1 MAQSDGALIINTELD
16 RSGLA
21 EGMRQAQSDTNKFSA
36 AASSAL
42 GNMAA
47 QAAGQVASAVKN
59 AFKQAADF
67 VSASG
72 SAYEASMSQVSAT
85 MGITALSQDYEK
97 LSAAAKK
104 MGAETKYSATE
115 AGDALN
121 YLALAGYSA
130 EQAVSALPTVLNVAA
145 AGNIDLA
152 SASDM
157 ITDSMSAL
165 GLGMDELEGFSDKL
179 AKTSQKSNTS
189 VAQLGEAILTV
200 GGTAKSLKGGVEE
213 LDTMLGLIADN
224 GIKGAEG
231 GTALRNVIL
240 SLSAPTD
247 KAADALKKL
256 NVEAFDDSGNLR
268 ELSDIFA
275 ELNSSMEPLTEQ
287 AKTEILNEIFN
298 KVDLKAV
305 NALLGTSSERF
316 EELRGYIEDC
326 DGAAAQMAETMS
338 DNLQGDLQIL
348 NSSLESVG
356 ISTYE
361 KFTEPM
367 RTSVQEISG
376 ILGDLNTALNGEL
389 GDKLENLGEKFGD
402 LAVKAADFAVN
413 EGLPKLIDGLE
424 WLIDNGDELLTAAET
439 AGALVIAYK
448 GLTAADKAAT
458 AISSVTTALTGA
470 ATAQG
475 ALNTTMAACPWA
487 AAIAG
492 AAALGIV
499 IRNAW
504 EKDRELVGWEGEV
517 QQAYKSSN
525 EELARKIG
533 LYDELAQSSKK
544 AAYEEAKA
552 GLAESTAQYEK
563 NIAKIRDLKRALQY
577 IDGDMEHQLY
587 VDTEQEIAGLKDQN
601 DILQGLIQ
609 TQKYYV
615 DQYGKLYE
623 TGMTGS
629 MSGEEEARRRA
640 MAHFGIDPDAVE
652 EQTAA
657 QADAIAEGA
666 KTIESEWAKLDHDYA
681 MGVISSDEELYSK
694 RLGLLRDYGD
704 ASNTEHWKYFEA
716 VAGYEQDHNDKML
729 KEQEEAQKASESSL
743 KSNLDTLS
751 ELYNKKYSEILDA
764 KKSYRQKLMSVGGNV
779 LSVETIRND
788 DGTETKEYKIN
799 DVNAQISQMR
809 AFHEDIK
816 KLKEDGASSALLDE
830 LNSLSAEDSANM
842 ANYIAN
848 LSDAERAQVIAL
860 YDEKQRIAD
869 ELSADLYTKD
879 AEKLQKE
886 YYKAITNLGVGS
898 YDAGKAAAEQW
909 ADGFNGTLS
918 ELIDKSVITAAADH
932 GMISSAKTGSGTTA
946 STKQET
952 TVGVNVDV
960 KGGPVYLDGEKIGE
974 YALNYIRKKEISE
987 GG

>member
-47 QAAGQVASAVKN
+47 QAAGQVANAVKN
-59 AFKQAADF
+59 SFKQAADF
-67 VSASG
+67 VAASG

-130 EQAVSALPTVLNVAA
+130 EQAVGALPTVLNVAA

-275 ELNSSMEPLTEQ
+275 DLNSSMEPLTEQ
-287 AKTEILNEIFN
+287 AKTEILTEIFN

-348 NSSLESVG
+348 NSNLEAVG
-356 ISTYE
+356 VSTYE

-367 RTSVQEISG
+367 RTSVQEISN

-402 LAVKAADFAVN
+402 LAVKAADFAVD

-458 AISSVTTALTGA
+458 AISGVTTALKGA
-470 ATAQG
+470 ETAQG
-475 ALNTTMAACPWA
+475 ALNIAMNACPWVA
-487 AAIAG
+487 VGTLIIGTEIAL
-492 AAALGIV
+492 ASYID
-499 IRNAW
+499 
-504 EKDRELVGWEGEV
+504 KQRELIGYEGEIKE
-517 QQAYKSSN
+517 AYNDTN

-552 GLAESTAQYEK
+552 GLAESTTQYEK

-587 VDTEQEIAGLKDQN
+587 VDTEQEIAGLEEQN
-601 DILQGLIQ
+601 TILQGLIQ

-615 DQYGKLYE
+615 DEYGKFFDNISPDRIMNQDIINE
-623 TGMTGS
+623 QDKN
-629 MSGEEEARRRA
+629 AR
-640 MAHFGIDPDAVE
+640 AVLDKYK
-652 EQTAA
+652 QITAA
-657 QADAIAEGA
+657 QADAITEGA

-681 MGVISSDEELYSK
+681 MGVISSDEELYNK
-694 RLGLLRDYGD
+694 RLELLSEYGD
-704 ASNTEHWKYFEA
+704 KSNTEHWKYFEA
-716 VAGYEQDHNDKML
+716 VAGYEQDYNDKML

-764 KKSYRQKLMSVGGNV
+764 QKSYRQKLMSVGGNV
-779 LSVETIRND
+779 LSVETIQND

-848 LSDAERAQVIAL
+848 LSESERAQVIAL

-869 ELSADLYTKD
+869 ELSADLYKKD

-886 YYKAITNLGVGS
+886 YDKAIANLGKGA
-898 YDAGKAAAEQW
+898 YDAGKTAAEQW
-909 ADGFNGTLS
+909 ADGFNGTLP

-932 GMISSAKTGSGTTA
+932 GMISAAETGGGAAT

>member
-67 VSASG
+67 VAASG

-152 SASDM
+152 AASDM

-275 ELNSSMEPLTEQ
+275 DLNSSMEPLTEQ
-287 AKTEILNEIFN
+287 AKTEILTEIFN

-348 NSSLESVG
+348 NSNLEAVG
-356 ISTYE
+356 VSTYE

-376 ILGDLNTALNGEL
+376 ILGNLNTALNGEL
-389 GDKLENLGEKFGD
+389 GDKLEKLGEKFGD
-402 LAVKAADFAVN
+402 LAVKAADFAVD

-458 AISSVTTALTGA
+458 AISTVAKAASGASTAFEVLGIA
-470 ATAQG
+470 M
-475 ALNTTMAACPWA
+475 NACPWVA
-487 AAIAG
+487 VGTLIIGAEIAL
-492 AAALGIV
+492 ASYID
-499 IRNAW
+499 
-504 EKDRELVGWEGEV
+504 KQRELIGYEGDIKE
-517 QQAYKSSN
+517 AYNDTN

-552 GLAESTAQYEK
+552 GLQDSTTQLEENNKKLAELYNKRKAINIQRDNIHGTWADPEK
-563 NIAKIRDLKRALQY
+563 NAQMESLNAQLDL
-577 IDGDMEHQLY
+577 
-587 VDTEQEIAGLKDQN
+587 VEQEIAGLEEQN
-601 DILQGLIQ
+601 KILPSLIS
-609 TQKYYV
+609 TQKHYINEYNA
-615 DQYGKLYE
+615 LYE
-623 TGMTGS
+623 T
-629 MSGEEEARRRA
+629 
-640 MAHFGIDPDAVE
+640 FGIDPDAVK

-694 RLGLLRDYGD
+694 RLALLSEYGD
-704 ASNTEHWKYFEA
+704 KSNTEHWKYFEA
-716 VAGYEQDHNDKML
+716 VAGYEQDYNDKML

-764 KKSYRQKLMSVGGNV
+764 QKSYRQKLMSVGGNV
-779 LSVETIRND
+779 LSVETIQND

-848 LSDAERAQVIAL
+848 LSEAERAQVIAL

-869 ELSADLYTKD
+869 ELSADLYAKD
-879 AEKLQKE
+879 AEKLQNAFSA
-886 YYKAITNLGVGS
+886 AIAEMGVGS

-918 ELIDKSVITAAADH
+918 ELIDSSVITAAADH
-932 GMISSAKTGSGTTA
+932 GMISAAETGGGSAT